1 MANHHRKHRRDIHK
15 PFMNASAHNTANTGS
30 RNNPFDPDND
40 SAYEAWRDRKLAG
53 YPTDVG
59 QLVVEVR
66 DPRSLTPAEHTAL
79 HDRCRKTNMAI
90 YAGQT
95 GADPDKAIPA
105 LLGEQFGL
113 TRLDCNMGADDD
125 GITALRVVEGEWRG
139 AYIPYTNRPIHWH
152 TDGYYNTAERQIR
165 GLLLHCVSAA
175 ASGGENALL
184 DHEIA
189 YIHLRDQNPDYIRA
203 LLAPAAMTI
212 PANTENGSEIRPA
225 RSGPV
230 FSILPD
236 GKLHM
241 RYTARSRSIE
251 WAADTL
257 TREAAAALQAFLQAD
272 SPYIYRATLQ
282 PGQGLICNNVLHD
295 RSGFSDSE
303 SHMRQ
308 LYRLRYYERVSG
320 T

>member
-1 MANHHRKHRRDIHK
+1 MPECIDQVPPWHESRPMTTPAT
-15 PFMNASAHNTANTGS
+15 STSLSGS
-30 RNNPFDPDND
+30 NNPFDPDNNA
-40 SAYEAWRDRKLAG
+40 AYQAWRDRKLAG

-59 QLVVEVR
+59 ELVVEVR
-66 DPRSLTPAEHTAL
+66 DPRDLTPAEYAAL

-90 YAGQT
+90 YAGKT

-125 GITALRVVEGEWRG
+125 GITSLRVVEGEWRG

-152 TDGYYNTAERQIR
+152 TDGYYNTPERQIR
-165 GLLLHCVSAA
+165 SLLLHCVSAA

-189 YIHLRDQNPDYIRA
+189 YIHLRDLNPDFIRA
-203 LLAPAAMTI
+203 LAAPGAMTI
-212 PANTENGSEIRPA
+212 PANIENGSEIRPA
-225 RSGPV
+225 CTGPV

-236 GKLHM
+236 GCLHM

-251 WAADTL
+251 WAADPL
-257 TREAAAALQAFLQAD
+257 TRDAAAALQTFLQSD
-272 SPYIYRATLQ
+272 SPWIYRATLQ
-282 PGQGLICNNVLHD
+282 PGQGLLSNNVLHD
-295 RSGFSDSE
+295 RSGFTDSE
-303 SHMRQ
+303 SHTRQ
-308 LYRLRYYERVSG
+308 LYRLRYYQRVSH

>member
-1 MANHHRKHRRDIHK
+1 MH
-15 PFMNASAHNTANTGS
+15 MNASAENAASIGRHS
-30 RNNPFDPDND
+30 PFDPDNVP
-40 SAYEAWRDRKLAG
+40 AYTAWRDRKLTD
-53 YPTDVG
+53 YPTDIG
-59 QLVVEVR
+59 ALVVEVK
-66 DPRSLTPAEHTAL
+66 DPRKLTQAEYTAL

-95 GADPDKAIPA
+95 GTDPDKTIPA

-125 GITALRVVEGEWRG
+125 GITSLRVVAGEWRG
-139 AYIPYTNRPIHWH
+139 SYIPYTNRPIHWH

-165 GLLLHCVSAA
+165 GLLLHCVATA

-189 YIHLRDQNPDYIRA
+189 FIPLRELDPDYIRA
-203 LLAPAAMTI
+203 LQAPAAMTI
-212 PANTENGSEIRPA
+212 PANIENGIEIRPA

-230 FSILPD
+230 FSTLPD
-236 GKLHM
+236 GSLHM

-251 WAADTL
+251 WAADAL
-257 TREAAAALQAFLQAD
+257 TRDAAAALQAFLQSD
-272 SPYIYRATLQ
+272 SPWIYRATLQ
-282 PGQGLICNNVLHD
+282 PGEGLLCNNVLHD

-303 SHMRQ
+303 SHTRQ
-308 LYRLRYYERVSG
+308 LYRLRYYQRVSG

>member
-1 MANHHRKHRRDIHK
+1 MKTSTVSTAK
-15 PFMNASAHNTANTGS
+15 PGS
-30 RNNPFDPDND
+30 HNPFVPDND
-40 SAYEAWRDRKLAG
+40 SAYQAWRDHKLAN
-53 YPTDVG
+53 YPTDAG
-59 QLVVEVR
+59 ELVVEVG
-66 DPRSLTPAEHTAL
+66 DPRRLTPAEHAAL

-95 GADPDKAIPA
+95 GDDPDKAIPA

-125 GITALRVVEGEWRG
+125 GITSLRVVAGEWRG
-139 AYIPYTNRPIHWH
+139 SYIPYTNRPIHWH
-152 TDGYYNTAERQIR
+152 TDGYYNTLERQIC

-189 YIHLRDQNPDYIRA
+189 YIHLRDLNPDYIRA
-203 LLAPAAMTI
+203 LLAPGAMTI
-212 PANTENGSEIRPA
+212 PANIENGREIRPA
-225 RSGPV
+225 RTGPV

-236 GKLHM
+236 GSLHM

-257 TREAAAALQAFLQAD
+257 TREAAAVLQAFLQSD
-272 SPYIYRATLQ
+272 SPWIYRATLQ
-282 PGQGLICNNVLHD
+282 PGQGLLSNNVLHD
-295 RSGFSDSE
+295 RSGFTDSE
-303 SHMRQ
+303 SHTRQ
-308 LYRLRYYERVSG
+308 LYRLRYYQRVSG